1 MMVTLRPA
9 DESDEPVLFQL
20 YASTREHELS
30 QVPWTEAQKQAFLQM
45 QFAAQTRSY
54 AGSYP
59 GAAHLMIS
67 IGDRPVG
74 RLYLARLADRF
85 HILDITIDP
94 GSRNAGHGSEVLK
107 QVLEEA
113 DREGKPVS
121 IYVETFNPS
130 LRLFERLGFRTAKL
144 DGFLALLERPAGI
157 SPRAHKCVEP

>member
-1 MMVTLRPA
+1 MVTLRPVS
-9 DESDEPVLFQL
+9 ESDEPVLFQL
-20 YASTREHELS
+20 YASTRERELS
-30 QVPWTEAQKQAFLQM
+30 QVPWTEAQKQAFLEM

-54 AGSYP
+54 ASSYP
-59 GAAHLMIS
+59 GAGHLMIC

-94 GSRNAGHGSEVLK
+94 RSRNAGHGSEVLK

-113 DREGKPVS
+113 DRAEKPVS

-130 LRLFERLGFRTAKL
+130 LRLFERLGFGTAKV
-144 DGFLALLERPAGI
+144 DGFQVLLERPTGI
-157 SPRAHKCVEP
+157 SRRTH